1 MTKCWKTGPKR
12 ERRGKKVRKRRGRRG
27 ARIEV
32 KMREKG
38 LDLVIESVRG
48 LGTGVG
54 GIAAEEGEIE
64 VEKVG
69 TAETGAERRGR
80 GAETETGEG
89 PVGIV
94 RRRDIVQGRG
104 GAVEVVIEA
113 GDLLEVQL
121 AVLACR
127 PLKTIFAQCVD

>member
-1 MTKCWKTGPKR
+1 M
-12 ERRGKKVRKRRGRRG
+12 RG
-27 ARIEV
+27 
-32 KMREKG
+32 KG

-69 TAETGAERRGR
+69 TGETGAERRGR